1 MQFKFDTKASGP
13 KEEARQRSE
22 VQQEVTGQSQNGE
35 KIHATNRQGEHN
47 NLRRINQSHAK
58 GKQETHQNTK
68 TIYEERLSGAGLN
81 TQGNKTQVKH
91 ISNQEKGTKR
101 ASEINYNSME
111 HRTFKIKQE
120 AYKKT
125 YNTKSDR

>member
-1 MQFKFDTKASGP
+1 MQFKLDTEASGA
-13 KEEARQRSE
+13 KKEARWRRK
-22 VQQEVTGQSQNGE
+22 VQNVKSLIKQTVTGQSQKGE
-35 KIHATNRQGEHN
+35 KIQATNRQGERN

-58 GKQETHQNTK
+58 G
-68 TIYEERLSGAGLN
+68 GAGLN
-81 TQGNKTQVKH
+81 TQVNKTQVKH

-101 ASEINYNSME
+101 ASEINYNTME